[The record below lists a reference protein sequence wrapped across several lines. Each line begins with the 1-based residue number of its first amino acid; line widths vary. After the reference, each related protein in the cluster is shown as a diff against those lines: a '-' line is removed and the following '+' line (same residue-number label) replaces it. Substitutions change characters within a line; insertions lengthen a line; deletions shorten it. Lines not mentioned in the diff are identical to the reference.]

1 MALVVGR
8 KAATPGS
15 RYTPWAV
22 ANTHRHPRN
31 FGRKILSPTMIDQV
45 ILTVS
50 AILLVAFGVERVGR
64 ATGFPSVIVLILI
77 GLISK
82 PTLAMAG
89 IELRGLDRAVNF
101 IGALGLVLIVL
112 EGALDIELRLNRLR
126 ATATAIVAAGAGFA
140 ICVGAFAAAAWLALP
155 LTPFQAL
162 ILAVPFAVIGSA
174 VAIPSSGF
182 LPAKAREFV
191 IYESSVSD
199 ILGVLLF
206 FSLINSNGSVSGVLM
221 GLLGGGVLSLLL
233 AALCAVGLAMV
244 LMRIDGHIRFIP
256 LLAGLF
262 GLYAA
267 GKLMHLSPLIM
278 VLLFGLALNN
288 PYLIIRFRP
297 FRHWI
302 DETYESTLQ
311 QFKVI
316 VLELTFAVRGFFFI
330 LLGYWTPLSDLASPQ
345 AWLAAALILAV
356 VYGSRAWMLRLAHV
370 ESAPA
375 LTWLA
380 PRGLI
385 TILLY
390 VSAKE
395 VLSVPAYLDGTV
407 MLVVLASA
415 AIIVV
420 SRFRPAAVGDES
432 SDAS

>member
-1 MALVVGR
+1 
-8 KAATPGS
+8 
-15 RYTPWAV
+15 
-22 ANTHRHPRN
+22 
-31 FGRKILSPTMIDQV
+31 MIDQV

-50 AILLVAFGVERVGR
+50 AILLLAFGVERLGR

-77 GLISK
+77 GLAGK
-82 PTLAMAG
+82 PILATVG
-89 IELRGLDRAVNF
+89 VELRGLDRAVNF

-112 EGALDIELRLNRLR
+112 EGALDIELRMNRLR
-126 ATATAIVAAGAGFA
+126 ATATAIVAAVAGFA
-140 ICVGAFAAAAWLALP
+140 VCVGAFAAVAWLALP
-155 LTPFQAL
+155 LPPFEAL
-162 ILAVPFAVIGSA
+162 TLAVPFAVISSA

-191 IYESSVSD
+191 VYESSISD

-206 FSLINSNGSVSGVLM
+206 FSLINSNGSVGGVLM
-221 GLLGGGVLSLLL
+221 GLIGGGVLSLLL
-233 AALCAVGLAMV
+233 AALCAVGLAMI

-297 FRHWI
+297 FNHWL
-302 DETYESTLQ
+302 DETYETTLQ
-311 QFKVI
+311 QFKML

-330 LLGYWTPLSDLASPQ
+330 LLGYWTQVSDLASPQ
-345 AWLAAALILAV
+345 AWLAAVLILAV
-356 VYGSRAWMLRLAHV
+356 VYGSRAWMLRLARV
-370 ESAPA
+370 EFASA

-395 VLSVPAYLDGTV
+395 VLPVPDYLDGTV

-415 AIIVV
+415 AIVV
-420 SRFRPAAVGDES
+420 IGRFRSVAVKAIESAGDE
-432 SDAS
+432 